1 MQCPSCGGE
10 VPDGASFCKHCG
22 ARLAA
27 AAAQGVGSWPAEGQ
41 PPAGVSYGDP
51 YAPAPPPPPRGG
63 GRGLLIGLIV
73 AALVILLLA
82 AAAVAALIV
91 VGRDAYD
98 DPNAGTATPATATPD
113 SRPTSTD
120 DTEPP
125 SASTT
130 RPSSQGSDYTGEWIE
145 MDLQGPPGDIY
156 TVVVSDEAAVFETVE
171 ALFVLEFA
179 TGRLQQLPT
188 EMESVGMV
196 DIDGPQVV
204 WWEGTYDDGLEEWTD
219 GGIFAY
225 RLPSGPRVQLAGNE
239 GSLGFPL
246 VAGGFV
252 TWTQAR
258 PSTFSPEEVW
268 EFPIFGLPITARES
282 GLADPPLPG
291 ESAELAELLVPAPA
305 AFVLGDSVW
314 HYDLS
319 PTYLA
324 WEHHWDTADGDA
336 GSYVRELRS
345 GAETYLG
352 TDSWRPSL
360 AGSNVAYWRKDGLYL
375 QDLETGVGQLL
386 DPEGDWPA
394 LSEQYVAYLR
404 AAQGADS
411 YGWEIVTRGLTEGSE
426 QVLGEQTTPPWFG
439 SVISVAPHHL
449 AFVDDE
455 MGAHIF
461 ELRRR

>member
-1 MQCPSCGGE
+1 MQCPSCGGV
-10 VPDGASFCKHCG
+10 VPDGASFCKRCG
-22 ARLAA
+22 TRLAVA
-27 AAAQGVGSWPAEGQ
+27 AAEGVGSWPAEGQ
-41 PPAGVSYGDP
+41 PPAGVSHGNP
-51 YAPAPPPPPRGG
+51 HASAPPPPPRRD

-98 DPNAGTATPATATPD
+98 GPTTATAPPATSTPD

-130 RPSSQGSDYTGEWIE
+130 RPSSQGSDYTGEWVE
-145 MDLQGPPGDIY
+145 MDLKGPPGDIY
-156 TVVVSDEAAVFETVE
+156 TVVVSDDAAVFETV
-171 ALFVLEFA
+171 ASLFVLEFA

-219 GGIFAY
+219 EGIFTY

-239 GSLGFPL
+239 GSPGFPL
-246 VAGGFV
+246 VEGGFV

-268 EFPIFGLPITARES
+268 EFPIFGLPITANGQPAGS
-282 GLADPPLPG
+282 
-291 ESAELAELLVPAPA
+291 AELLVPAPA

-319 PTYLA
+319 PAYLA
-324 WEHHWDTADGDA
+324 WEHHWDTDDGDA

-352 TDSWRPSL
+352 SDSWRPSL
-360 AGSNVAYWRKDGLYL
+360 AGSNVAYWGEDGLYL
-375 QDLETGVGQLL
+375 QDLETGEGQLL

-404 AAQGADS
+404 AAQSADS

-426 QVLGEQTTPPWFG
+426 QVLGTQTTPPWFG
-439 SVISVAPHHL
+439 SVISVATHHL

-455 MGAHIF
+455 TGAHIF

>member
-1 MQCPSCGGE
+1 MQCPSCGGV
-10 VPDGASFCKHCG
+10 VPDSASFCRHCG

-27 AAAQGVGSWPAEGQ
+27 
-41 PPAGVSYGDP
+41 
-51 YAPAPPPPPRGG
+51 APPPPPRGG

-82 AAAVAALIV
+82 AAAMAALIV
-91 VGRDAYD
+91 VGRDAYSD
-98 DPNAGTATPATATPD
+98 DPTTATSPPATTTPD
-113 SRPTSTD
+113 SRPASTD
-120 DTEPP
+120 DAEPP

-130 RPSSQGSDYTGEWIE
+130 RPSSEASDYTGEWVE
-145 MDLQGPPGDIY
+145 MDLQSPPGDIY

-204 WWEGTYDDGLEEWTD
+204 WWEGTYDDSLEEWTD
-219 GGIFAY
+219 EGIFAY
-225 RLPSGPRVQLAGNE
+225 RLPSGPRVQLAGKE
-239 GSLGFPL
+239 GSPGFPL

-252 TWTQAR
+252 TWTRAR

-268 EFPIFGLPITARES
+268 EFPIFGLPITADGRPAGS
-282 GLADPPLPG
+282 
-291 ESAELAELLVPAPA
+291 AELLVPAPA

-314 HYDLS
+314 LYDLS
-319 PTYLA
+319 PAYLA

-345 GAETYLG
+345 GADTYLG
-352 TDSWRPSL
+352 PDAWRPSA
-360 AGSNVAYWRKDGLYL
+360 AGPNVAYWDGDGLYL
-375 QDLETGVGQLL
+375 RDLQTGESRLL
-386 DPEGDWPA
+386 DAEGDWPA
-394 LSEQYVAYLR
+394 LTEQYVAYLR
-404 AAQGADS
+404 GTEGADS
-411 YGWEIVTRGLTEGSE
+411 YGWEIVTRGLTERSE
-426 QVLGEQTTPPWFG
+426 QVLGTQTTPPWFG

-455 MGAHIF
+455 TGAHIF